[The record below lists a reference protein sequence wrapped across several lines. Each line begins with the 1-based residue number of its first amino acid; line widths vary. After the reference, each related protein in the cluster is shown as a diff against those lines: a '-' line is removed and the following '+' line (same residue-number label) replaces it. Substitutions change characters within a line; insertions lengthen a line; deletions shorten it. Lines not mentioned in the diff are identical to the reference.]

1 MSKKFDTKK
10 STFEGKA
17 QTVARRAA
25 RAMKYAQ
32 AERVNR
38 SGRALKEVY

>member
-1 MSKKFDTKK
+1 MSKKFNTQK
-10 STFEGKA
+10 STFEGKI
-17 QTVARRAA
+17 QTVQRRAQ

-38 SGRALKEVY
+38 SGRALKEVC